1 MSVLVRQTQLSLV
14 YLSCRPVTLFCDVPV
29 KRAQDPA
36 ELGPR
41 ACRCERGRGRTRGS
55 LGRVPEPLVFCCL
68 SVSPTVVA
76 HEHAE
81 Q

>member
-36 ELGPR
+36 ELGPP
-41 ACRCERGRGRTRGS
+41 G
-55 LGRVPEPLVFCCL
+55 LPL
-68 SVSPTVVA
+68 
-76 HEHAE
+76 
-81 Q
+81 